1 MEIKVLL
8 CNCKGLCD
16 SFKDSDMNKL
26 PFEVES
32 DLDVKYTVLS
42 PQLCGQGGNAILE
55 EAMKTSKPDGYLLV
69 GACPRRLRRSCS
81 RNSFARPA
89 SMRSISFQSISGAR
103 TTREFWSGC
112 ANLWKGFSRRRNPH
126 PILRHKE
133 RDLCCGIG
141 RSAAL
146 LAYPRDVNVCASYL
160 YPG

>member
-55 EAMKTSKPDGYLLV
+55 EAMKTSKPDDYLLV
-69 GACPRRLRRSCS
+69 GACAPKAQEKLFKKLILLPVSTRNTSC
-81 RNSFARPA
+81 R
-89 SMRSISFQSISGAR
+89 SISGAP
-103 TTREFWSGC
+103 TTREFWIVC
-112 ANLWKGFSRRRNPH
+112 ADLSKAFLSRRKPDPVLQH
-126 PILRHKE
+126 KQADDLHEKASAIWTQAIFFSLR
-133 RDLCCGIG
+133 R
-141 RSAAL
+141 
-146 LAYPRDVNVCASYL
+146 
-160 YPG
+160 

>member
-55 EAMKTSKPDGYLLV
+55 EAMKTAKPGQLP
-69 GACPRRLRRSCS
+69 ARRSLRSEGPGKALQETHS
-81 RNSFARPA
+81 RDRL
-89 SMRSISFQSISGAR
+89 Q
-103 TTREFWSGC
+103 
-112 ANLWKGFSRRRNPH
+112 
-126 PILRHKE
+126 
-133 RDLCCGIG
+133 
-141 RSAAL
+141 
-146 LAYPRDVNVCASYL
+146 
-160 YPG
+160 